1 MGNSFNAIILAT
13 LKQWV
18 ISIGADFRNHGIK
31 ALQHWQKC
39 IVNGDD
45 CGEKVLCS

>member
-1 MGNSFNAIILAT
+1 MGNSFNDIIIAT
-13 LKQWV
+13 VKQWV

-39 IVNGDD
+39 IAKCEDYAKN
-45 CGEKVLCS
+45 